1 MKKKLLLM
9 LMLVLVTMPA
19 FSDVVDV
26 DIKSLFGNRTS
37 NLNFG
42 TTPTKKEHGDIQFV
56 FTKNG
61 TNVFGYDPRTFKPL
75 AGINMMGEGNTMAVS
90 GKTGT
95 SIKISKV
102 VLNLFSTNEATAVKV
117 NDVEYPVSGSTFTWE
132 GAPSAT
138 VTFADPTGKLK
149 FTSLQ
154 VTYSGIS
161 NSTPMPVI
169 TPENGTYYNSLEV
182 TIAPGEGSPEGT
194 RIYYVTEAYSII
206 GNVPDPT
213 EESTE
218 YTGPIVLNYGERNQV
233 VKAIAVAPGMDPSG
247 MVFRDYSIKS
257 ATPCSSIYQFIL
269 NASDNQNMFYMME
282 KECTVLYQNG
292 PVMFVTDGD
301 NTLYIANV
309 PAGKYKEGDVI
320 SGFYGK
326 YTDFRS
332 KAGMLA
338 NPDSFK
344 DAVRNE
350 PYVWNNGTYTDLT
363 NTSLYSNCSPYAVN
377 TVWFQ
382 RNMEAED
389 SSVNGWLIFANGD
402 KVALYNALTQS
413 SLETPVEFPAME
425 GWYDVKGV
433 TSIYETVESGSQAD
447 LTLYQ
452 FIPFSFVESVADK
465 TAVPVFTPAAGKYQ
479 LPLEVTVT
487 CETPDA
493 VIRYTEDGSDPT
505 MDSPIMNG
513 SVTINKATSF
523 KAFAVAQGLLPSD
536 KAESFYE
543 FKVTGIEGIDAEDC
557 EAEYFDLLGRRV
569 SKPANGMYIMR
580 RNGESTPVLVK

>member
-1 MKKKLLLM
+1 
-9 LMLVLVTMPA
+9 
-19 FSDVVDV
+19 
-26 DIKSLFGNRTS
+26 
-37 NLNFG
+37 
-42 TTPTKKEHGDIQFV
+42 
-56 FTKNG
+56 
-61 TNVFGYDPRTFKPL
+61 
-75 AGINMMGEGNTMAVS
+75 
-90 GKTGT
+90 
-95 SIKISKV
+95 
-102 VLNLFSTNEATAVKV
+102 
-117 NDVEYPVSGSTFTWE
+117 
-132 GAPSAT
+132 
-138 VTFADPTGKLK
+138 
-149 FTSLQ
+149 
-154 VTYSGIS
+154 
-161 NSTPMPVI
+161 
-169 TPENGTYYNSLEV
+169 
-182 TIAPGEGSPEGT
+182 
-194 RIYYVTEAYSII
+194 
-206 GNVPDPT
+206 
-213 EESTE
+213 
-218 YTGPIVLNYGERNQV
+218 
-233 VKAIAVAPGMDPSG
+233 
-247 MVFRDYSIKS
+247 
-257 ATPCSSIYQFIL
+257 
-269 NASDNQNMFYMME
+269 
-282 KECTVLYQNG
+282 
-292 PVMFVTDGD
+292 
-301 NTLYIANV
+301 
-309 PAGKYKEGDVI
+309 
-320 SGFYGK
+320 
-326 YTDFRS
+326 
-332 KAGMLA
+332 MLA

-479 LPLEVTVT
+479 LPLDVTVT

-523 KAFAVAQGLLPSD
+523 KAFAVAQGRTQPTQLDPSLLRHGWFCFQAGSQ
-536 KAESFYE
+536 S
-543 FKVTGIEGIDAEDC
+543 
-557 EAEYFDLLGRRV
+557 
-569 SKPANGMYIMR
+569 
-580 RNGESTPVLVK
+580 

>member
-37 NLNFG
+37 NLNFSA
-42 TTPTKKEHGDIQFV
+42 TPTTKEHGDIQFV
-56 FTKNG
+56 FTKSG

-95 SIKISKV
+95 SITISKV
-102 VLNLFSTNEATAVKV
+102 VLNLFSSNEATAVKV

-169 TPENGTYYNSLEV
+169 TPESGTYYNSLEV

-194 RIYYVTEAYSII
+194 KIYYVTEAYSII

-213 EESTE
+213 VESTE

-247 MVFRDYSIKS
+247 MVFKDYSIKS

-269 NASDNQNMFYMME
+269 NASGNQSMFYMME

-332 KAGMLA
+332 QAGMLA
-338 NPDSFK
+338 TADSFK
-344 DAVRNE
+344 DAIRNE
-350 PYVWNNGTYTDLT
+350 PYVWKNCTYTDLT

-389 SSVNGWLIFANGD
+389 SSVNG
-402 KVALYNALTQS
+402 
-413 SLETPVEFPAME
+413 
-425 GWYDVKGV
+425 
-433 TSIYETVESGSQAD
+433 
-447 LTLYQ
+447 
-452 FIPFSFVESVADK
+452 
-465 TAVPVFTPAAGKYQ
+465 
-479 LPLEVTVT
+479 
-487 CETPDA
+487 
-493 VIRYTEDGSDPT
+493 
-505 MDSPIMNG
+505 
-513 SVTINKATSF
+513 
-523 KAFAVAQGLLPSD
+523 
-536 KAESFYE
+536 
-543 FKVTGIEGIDAEDC
+543 
-557 EAEYFDLLGRRV
+557 
-569 SKPANGMYIMR
+569 
-580 RNGESTPVLVK
+580 